1 MPMRW
6 QDRQTLAEK
15 MDFRERYEE
24 LCRIMEK
31 EYDVLL
37 INQDIQN
44 KVKSRLEKNQRDY
57 VLREQ
62 MKLSVK
68 NWAMTCSLKSMS
80 MRRNWKN

>member
-1 MPMRW
+1 MEQAEDIVKLTNQLCANMPMRW

-37 INQDIQN
+37 I
-44 KVKSRLEKNQRDY
+44 KPGYS
-57 VLREQ
+57 EQ
-62 MKLSVK
+62 GQEPS
-68 NWAMTCSLKSMS
+68 
-80 MRRNWKN
+80 

>member
-1 MPMRW
+1 
-6 QDRQTLAEK
+6 

-57 VLREQ
+57 GCVNRTKLIREE
-62 MKLSVK
+62 L
-68 NWAMTCSLKSMS
+68 MTCSLKSTV
-80 MRRNWKN
+80 